1 MDECVYLLLQT
12 KQKILHHSA
21 LLLPPFFHHII
32 GFLKGFAL
40 VVSLK
45 FTRRI
50 VTETAVYIV
59 HDRFYR

>member
-21 LLLPPFFHHII
+21 LLLPPFFHTI
-32 GFLKGFAL
+32 GFLKGSAL